1 MKRKFSPQDEED
13 IYSALNTLE
22 RLYGRDVRHRV
33 DNIIDAVQQVENL
46 FQNINDNILAKILFY
61 LTIPQLRVLKL
72 VSKRFNRVITQFYLI
87 ERNNLLYTFGYGN
100 RGSLGNGRTDY
111 HSVGIPTHVPN
122 LNNIIQVSCGYYHTA
137 VVTSNGQLYTFGNG
151 DNGTLGNGRTD
162 QHFVGIP
169 TLVPNPNNVI
179 QVSCG
184 AYHTAVIQGVP
195 LGVNP
200 GVIAS
205 KIPMCVKC
213 DTLTGMKCQEC
224 VLDYCQEC
232 FDRYHF

>member
-1 MKRKFSPQDEED
+1 
-13 IYSALNTLE
+13 
-22 RLYGRDVRHRV
+22 
-33 DNIIDAVQQVENL
+33 
-46 FQNINDNILAKILFY
+46 
-61 LTIPQLRVLKL
+61 
-72 VSKRFNRVITQFYLI
+72 
-87 ERNNLLYTFGYGN
+87 
-100 RGSLGNGRTDY
+100 
-111 HSVGIPTHVPN
+111 VGIPTLVPN
-122 LNNIIQVSCGYYHTA
+122 LNNVIQVSCGAAHTA

-151 DNGTLGNGRTD
+151 DNGRLGSGRTD
-162 QHFVGIP
+162 YHLVGIP
-169 TLVPNPNNVI
+169 TLVPNPNNII

-184 AYHTAVIQGVP
+184 TYHTAVIQGVP